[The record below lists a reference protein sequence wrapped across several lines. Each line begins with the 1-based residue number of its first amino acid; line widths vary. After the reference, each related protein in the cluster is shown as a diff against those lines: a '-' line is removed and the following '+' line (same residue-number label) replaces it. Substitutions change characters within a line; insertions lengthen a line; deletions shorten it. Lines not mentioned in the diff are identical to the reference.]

1 MNDQYKEVTTPMST
15 ASATSVS
22 PPAMPRGT
30 PVGGVITIIHE
41 FLAFKLGEEE
51 YGMDILRVQE
61 IRS

>member
-1 MNDQYKEVTTPMST
+1 
-15 ASATSVS
+15 
-22 PPAMPRGT
+22 MPRGT